1 MKAKS
6 KAPGV
11 KPTPGATGIRR
22 LLPGGI
28 DEILEAD
35 VAQVELDAKLA
46 LEFGAGESDFGTWT
60 KNQRLGS
67 LLRFGLQT
75 SEKRNR
81 PEPD

>member
-1 MKAKS
+1 
-6 KAPGV
+6 
-11 KPTPGATGIRR
+11 
-22 LLPGGI
+22 LPVGF

-35 VAQVELDAKLA
+35 TEKVELDADPA

>member
-1 MKAKS
+1 M
-6 KAPGV
+6 PVGF
-11 KPTPGATGIRR
+11 
-22 LLPGGI
+22 

-35 VAQVELDAKLA
+35 TGKVELDADPP
-46 LEFGAGESDFGTWT
+46 LEFGSGESDFGTWT